1 MNIKLP
7 IKVLAL
13 LLMIMICI
21 TSKGENL
28 SEQNHFNRL
37 ANDGTNIWVATSKGV
52 VRYNKIEKR
61 AYNENETLEI
71 DENSVVNCIKT
82 DKSGRVWYSIENEGV
97 YYYNGV
103 KVESYFDFYKE
114 ELLRLAFAFDR
125 NDSIW
130 VSAGGHYISPM
141 IEDTRI
147 GQTTPDAY
155 STSKNA
161 YIMDMEFDSKGNL
174 WISIFGE
181 YNSLL
186 CQKSDNSYCE
196 SIIAEGN
203 LVLPSLTIDKN
214 DNIWYTLKEGLV
226 YYNTQTGTQTLYSHD
241 TDNNIPS
248 AHFFASDIDENN
260 NMWFTSSHYL
270 VKYDGENFKW
280 WNSYGYHD
288 PRGILCDG
296 DVVWI
301 YMSNDVLFRFK
312 DEKFEKIDLAPEV
325 AGIEDNNIEKS
336 NTKAFVSN
344 ETLIVESSEEITNI
358 SVYDMMGRVITS
370 TNGNGATSTQITLP
384 SNTKGVLIVKVNDK
398 VVKVVCNN

>member
-7 IKVLAL
+7 TKVLAL
-13 LLMIMICI
+13 LIMIMICI

-147 GQTTPDAY
+147 GHTTPDAY